1 MPREFMLVHRA
12 AARAARL
19 GVWPIGL
26 DAAHDPMTLV
36 YHRLVLS
43 GFEAEA

>member
-12 AARAARL
+12 AARL

-26 DAAHDPMTLV
+26 DAAHDPMAARPDGLV
-36 YHRLVLS
+36 RLLTRI
-43 GFEAEA
+43 A

>member
-19 GVWPIGL
+19 GVWPN
-26 DAAHDPMTLV
+26 DAAHDPMAARPDGLV
-36 YHRLVLS
+36 RLLTRI
-43 GFEAEA
+43 A

>member
-1 MPREFMLVHRA
+1 MPREFMLVHRD

-26 DAAHDPMTLV
+26 DAAHDPMAARPDGLV
-36 YHRLVLS
+36 RLLTRI
-43 GFEAEA
+43 A

>member
-19 GVWPIGL
+19 GAWPIAV
-26 DAAHDPMTLV
+26 DATHDPMAARPDGLV
-36 YHRLVLS
+36 RLLTRI
-43 GFEAEA
+43 A